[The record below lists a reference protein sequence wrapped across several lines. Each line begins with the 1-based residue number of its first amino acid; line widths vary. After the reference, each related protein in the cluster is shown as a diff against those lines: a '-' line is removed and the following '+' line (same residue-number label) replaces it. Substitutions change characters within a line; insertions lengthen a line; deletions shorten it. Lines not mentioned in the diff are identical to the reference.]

1 MPADDGTEPI
11 GDDEILYRRIPA
23 SQGWYDPDK
32 DPSISPKAFRPNRH
46 DETGISISREKY
58 KTLEEAAK
66 GRLGKTYF
74 IAVLRAG
81 DLRNRGIEVVAS
93 PEEGDPGH
101 AEIPCLN
108 HAKRGEDKA
117 KESMML
123 LAHELTLKVEGPFS
137 T

>member
-11 GDDEILYRRIPA
+11 GDDEILYRRIPK

-32 DPSISPKAFRPNRH
+32 DPSISPQAFKPNKN

-58 KTLEEAAK
+58 KSIEEAAK
-66 GRLGKTYF
+66 GRPGKAYF
-74 IAVLRAG
+74 VAVLRAG
-81 DLRNRGIEVVAS
+81 DLRNRDIEVVAS
-93 PEEGDPGH
+93 PEEDDPGH

-108 HAKRGEDKA
+108 YAERREDKA
-117 KESMML
+117 MESKTL
-123 LAHELTLKVEGPFS
+123 LAHELTLRVEGPFP